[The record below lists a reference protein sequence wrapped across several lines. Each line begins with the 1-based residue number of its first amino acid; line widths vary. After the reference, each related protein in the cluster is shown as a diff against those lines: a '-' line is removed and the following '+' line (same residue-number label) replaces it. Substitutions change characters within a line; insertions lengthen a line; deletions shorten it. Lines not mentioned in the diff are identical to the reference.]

1 MGSHVFHI
9 LFLLQCD
16 DSKCLVIAELITML
30 GKVYLTLLHLQTSRG
45 PQVAFGALAVFVK
58 MLSLMTLQKGFR
70 FFRVI

>member
-1 MGSHVFHI
+1 
-9 LFLLQCD
+9 
-16 DSKCLVIAELITML
+16 ML